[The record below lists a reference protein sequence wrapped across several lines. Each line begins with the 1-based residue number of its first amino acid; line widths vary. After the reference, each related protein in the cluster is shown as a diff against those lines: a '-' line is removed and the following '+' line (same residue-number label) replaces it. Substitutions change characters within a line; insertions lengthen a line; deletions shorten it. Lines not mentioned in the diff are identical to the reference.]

1 MNYDD
6 ILFLGLLIR
15 YLSCAGAVAM
25 FSASGLGSGKKQDGA
40 VAGRNAI
47 QAGCDEKGGAENCW
61 VVSVKHTHFW
71 EPKNVN
77 EKLRP
82 ETPRVPSV
90 DMHPKQF

>member
-6 ILFLGLLIR
+6 ILFFGLLIR
-15 YLSCAGAVAM
+15 YLSCPGAVAM

-47 QAGCDEKGGAENCW
+47 QAGCDEKRGAENCW

-71 EPKNVN
+71 EPK
-77 EKLRP
+77 KR
-82 ETPRVPSV
+82 
-90 DMHPKQF
+90 